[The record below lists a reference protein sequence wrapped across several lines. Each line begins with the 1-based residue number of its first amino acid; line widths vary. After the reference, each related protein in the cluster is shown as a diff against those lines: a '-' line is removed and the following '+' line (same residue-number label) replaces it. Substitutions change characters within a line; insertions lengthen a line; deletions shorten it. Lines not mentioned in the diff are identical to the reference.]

1 MEKETKI
8 INWERDLVQHRA
20 VSAVEGVEF
29 VCERMSYI
37 VLRVCW
43 CNAVLN
49 VHAPSE
55 EVSDDSRDNFYEEL
69 EHVCEYF
76 PKCLMYSSVR
86 KI

>member
-1 MEKETKI
+1 M
-8 INWERDLVQHRA
+8 
-20 VSAVEGVEF
+20 
-29 VCERMSYI
+29 
-37 VLRVCW
+37 LRVCW

-49 VHAPSE
+49 MHAQSE

-76 PKCLMYSSVR
+76 PKFHMNNSVR